1 MKLSCAIVTVST
13 ISSEDRTSFV
23 RTIDVSDRRQ
33 EHSLLRLVTA
43 VKELSLA
50 RSVEEIA
57 RVVRT
62 AARELNGADGATFV
76 LRDGARCFYFDEDA
90 IAPLWKGKRFPLETC
105 ISGWV
110 MENRTHAS
118 IEDIYA
124 DPRIPAEAYRPT
136 FVKSLVMVPVRREAP
151 IAAIGNYWAARHSPT
166 EQEIAAI
173 QALADSTSVAME
185 NVRVYE
191 ELEERV
197 RHRTVELELANRE
210 LDAFS
215 YSVSH
220 DLKSPLNVIAGFTEL
235 LRKELGS
242 DVSERGQ
249 VYLRKII
256 GASSRMGELIDDLLD
271 LGRTTRAELYRTDVD
286 LTELSREIVET
297 LSSAESERS
306 VSVRIAEHLQA
317 SADERLVRVLLEN
330 LLSNAFKYT
339 RPRAHATIE
348 IGASV
353 RDGVLEYFVRDDG
366 VGFDPE
372 RAQRLFQPFNRLHTD
387 HEFPGTGVGLATCER
402 IVRRHGGRISAESR
416 PGEGATFRFTLGAQ

>member
-1 MKLSCAIVTVST
+1 MAMPT
-13 ISSEDRTSFV
+13 IPSVEPAPPARASEASV
-23 RTIDVSDRRQ
+23 RRHER
-33 EHSLLRLVTA
+33 SLVRLVAA

-50 RSVEEIA
+50 RSMEDIA

-76 LRDGARCFYFDEDA
+76 LRDRDRCFYYDEDA
-90 IAPLWKGKRFPLETC
+90 IAPLWKGKRFPLATC

-110 MENRTHAS
+110 MENGTHAA

-151 IAAIGNYWAARHSPT
+151 IAAIGNYWATHHGPT
-166 EQEIAAI
+166 EREIALI

-197 RHRTVELELANRE
+197 RERTLELELSNRE

-220 DLKSPLNVIAGFTEL
+220 DLKGPLNVIAGFTEL
-235 LRKELGS
+235 VRQELGS
-242 DVSERGQ
+242 GVPERAQ
-249 VYLRKII
+249 QHLRKIAR
-256 GASSRMGELIDDLLD
+256 ASGRMNELIEDLLA
-271 LGRTTRAELYRTDVD
+271 LGRTDR
-286 LTELSREIVET
+286 TELRRSEVSLTALGREIAENVSSREPGRSIRVHV
-297 LSSAESERS
+297 AEGMVTR
-306 VSVRIAEHLQA
+306 
-317 SADERLVRVLLEN
+317 ADERLVRVLLEN

-339 RPRAHATIE
+339 RRRAHATIE
-348 IGASV
+348 LGSTP
-353 RDGVLEYFVRDDG
+353 RDGVTEYFVRDDG
-366 VGFDPE
+366 AGFDPA
-372 RAQRLFQPFNRLHTD
+372 RAAGLFQPFHRLHGE

-416 PGEGATFRFTLGAQ
+416 PGEGATFRFTLGPEPGSGES